1 MIKRVKRSNPYD
13 GEWLLIGHLAQEGI
27 NVPTARVR
35 ASIHR
40 VDPINT
46 ELRTSITVIRRVHY
60 AAGPNAIW
68 HMDDTINSLNGA
80 VLLMVE

>member
-46 ELRTSITVIRRVHY
+46 ELRTSITVIRMYTMLQVQMQY
-60 AAGPNAIW
+60 GTWMTP
-68 HMDDTINSLNGA
+68 
-80 VLLMVE
+80 